1 MTSLTKSGTLGNLL
15 GIVGPP
21 LSTIPL
27 STIMWFGLYFI
38 LGYFFYASI
47 FAAAGALVSRV
58 EEVSQVVTVIMM
70 LIIVAFRRLY
80 FFSQSQ
86 QCFGG
91 HNIHDSLYRAHGD
104 VCPNCAGQSPPQPGL
119 GFGGD
124 HAGFNLGGYLGFGED
139 LSCGHLDVRQKAQHP
154 AGIHSS
160 ERRGGLK
167 GG

>member
-1 MTSLTKSGTLGNLL
+1 MIPFTAPMVMFAR
-15 GIVGPP
+15 IVLANP
-21 LSTIPL
+21 
-27 STIMWFGLYFI
+27 
-38 LGYFFYASI
+38 
-47 FAAAGALVSRV
+47 
-58 EEVSQVVTVIMM
+58 
-70 LIIVAFRRLY
+70 
-80 FFSQSQ
+80 
-86 QCFGG
+86 
-91 HNIHDSLYRAHGD
+91 
-104 VCPNCAGQSPPQPGL
+104 PPQPGL